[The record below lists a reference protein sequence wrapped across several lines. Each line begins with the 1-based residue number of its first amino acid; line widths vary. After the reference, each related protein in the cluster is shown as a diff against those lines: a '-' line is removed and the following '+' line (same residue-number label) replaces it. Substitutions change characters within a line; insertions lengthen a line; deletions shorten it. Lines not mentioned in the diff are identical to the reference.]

1 MNVSQWILLV
11 SLTIIG
17 CALRLSAQSP
27 GPDNTSAQA
36 ASAKEATSVALPSPS
51 PTVPIEPPSLIPPNI
66 LPGPGAGS
74 LPQIPGLLDLQKLN
88 DLFKQTSLGKTS
100 DEARLHLQMV
110 QLEARIR
117 NDEDLN
123 VAKASA
129 DDMGTDLE
137 KRHRLKAYYHLYYN
151 KLRALA
157 TTPDLKAYLDLQ
169 ETTHIAVLL
178 QPKVRHETDEAL
190 AKAGG
195 GAKAL
200 PPPAQAKPA
209 QTTLKP

>member
-1 MNVSQWILLV
+1 M
-11 SLTIIG
+11 IIG
-17 CALRLSAQSP
+17 CVIISSAQSP

-36 ASAKEATSVALPSPS
+36 VNAKEAASVALPSPS

-74 LPQIPGLLDLQKLN
+74 LPQIPGGLDLQRLN
-88 DLFKQTSLGKTS
+88 DLFKQTSLGKAS

-117 NDEDLN
+117 NDDDLH
-123 VAKASA
+123 VARATA
-129 DDMGTDLE
+129 DEMGTDLE
-137 KRHRLKAYYHLYYN
+137 KRHRLKAYYNLYYN
-151 KLRALA
+151 KLRAL
-157 TTPDLKAYLDLQ
+157 TTAPDLKAYLDLQ
-169 ETTHIAVLL
+169 EAAHVGVLL
-178 QPKVRHETDEAL
+178 QPKVRHETDEAI

-200 PPPAQAKPA
+200 PPPVQAKPP